1 MNNIIQKAV
10 VYKMA
15 IFIGVLFSINALADV
30 TVASFLNVEWSTISN
45 TSKFLIIV
53 VIIKS
58 WSGTM
63 MAFFNKTMARIETG
77 KNPFSTGDSDPQAFV
92 RTTTETTVK
101 QP

>member
-1 MNNIIQKAV
+1 MNNIVQKAV

-30 TVASFLNVEWSTISN
+30 TVASFLNINWSELST

-63 MAFFNKTMARIETG
+63 MAFFNKTLSRIEVG
-77 KNPFSTGDSDPQAFV
+77 KTPFDSGNSDPQAFV
-92 RTTTETTVK
+92 KTTTTTEVK
-101 QP
+101 NP